1 MSGRSI
7 FLSERPESDARI
19 RVPSRPE
26 DLNHLRP
33 GDIVQSWEPWFVWS
47 DQCEKFDAW
56 NEWRRI
62 GDPLAD
68 DALAALF
75 PSTLATSIH
84 GIDLLEAL
92 QSKASSD
99 TESPCHPNSSPI
111 HEYLDATL
119 AEPPKG
125 INATESEI
133 HLAQAFFA
141 ANAVPI
147 TLSLLYF
154 SLGGGF
160 ASSRISRILR
170 STSYIIPSNGAAEFT
185 TDAGKERTVMRL
197 LETLQFV
204 IDVMGGSLPPAL
216 TDLNADKSKID
227 MSKWRGPT
235 CLAPG
240 TGEGWKSTLRVR
252 LLHAVARRRVQQ
264 QAQNNTTEHGNPHL
278 SLRYVQSIDGVPL
291 NQEDMAYT
299 LSAFA
304 FGPLHCLPKLGFSF
318 TRAEADAT
326 IAMWRHVG
334 FYLGIDPTIL
344 VKHFRDWETA
354 ETFGAMCGQMLDLEL
369 HETLEAAR
377 DAGVEPP
384 PPSTIALINALGNHV
399 DAARPVAERFAL
411 TRYLLG
417 NRASDLLSIPA
428 MPRFTYTKLRLSL
441 FTATLPT
448 HFGHVYAT
456 LAPQLGSSWERRRGE
471 LVLEALGRMTRYK
484 LGMRRTTFRAR
495 NVEGELEDTVK
506 EAESVTRNK
515 EDVARFMK
523 RWRAIWWE
531 MGGVL
536 MAWAVMVGVLGW
548 KLYY

>member
-1 MSGRSI
+1 MSARSI
-7 FLSERPESDARI
+7 FLPEPPESDPRI

-26 DLNHLRP
+26 DLNNLQL

-47 DQCEKFDAW
+47 DQCEKFDTW
-56 NEWRRI
+56 NEWRQI

-75 PSTLATSIH
+75 PSKLATSIH

-92 QSKASSD
+92 QSKPASDAPSPDPSD
-99 TESPCHPNSSPI
+99 PSPI
-111 HEYLDATL
+111 SQYLDATL
-119 AEPPKG
+119 AEPPKE
-125 INATESEI
+125 IKATESEI
-133 HLAQAFFA
+133 KLAQTFFA

-170 STSYIIPSNGAAEFT
+170 STSYIIPSDGAAEFT

-204 IDVMGGSLPPAL
+204 IDIMGGSLPPAL
-216 TDLNADKSKID
+216 TNPNADKTEID
-227 MSKWRGPT
+227 MSRWRGPT
-235 CLAPG
+235 CLLPG
-240 TGEGWKSTLRVR
+240 SGEGWKSTLRVR
-252 LLHAVARRRVQQ
+252 LLHAVPRRRVQQ
-264 QAQNNTTEHGNPHL
+264 QAHNSTRADGNPHL

-318 TRAEADAT
+318 TKAEADAT
-326 IAMWRHVG
+326 IALWRHVG
-334 FYLGIDPTIL
+334 FYLGIEPAIL

-354 ETFGAMCGQMLDLEL
+354 EAFGAMCGQMLFLEL
-369 HETLEAAR
+369 QETLEAAK

-384 PPSTIALINALGNHV
+384 PAPTIALINALGKHV
-399 DAARPVAERFAL
+399 DAQRPVAERFVL
-411 TRYLLG
+411 TRHLLG
-417 NRASDLLSIPA
+417 NRASDLLNIPS
-428 MPRFTYTKLRLSL
+428 MPSFTYTKLRLSL

-456 LAPQLGSSWERRRGE
+456 LVPQLGSSWEKRRGE
-471 LVLEALGRMTRYK
+471 LVIEALGRMTRYK

-506 EAESVTRNK
+506 EEESIVRSK

-523 RWRAIWWE
+523 RWKAIWWE

-536 MAWAVMVGVLGW
+536 MTWAVMFGLLGW
-548 KLYY
+548 RLFH

>member
-1 MSGRSI
+1 
-7 FLSERPESDARI
+7 
-19 RVPSRPE
+19 
-26 DLNHLRP
+26 
-33 GDIVQSWEPWFVWS
+33 
-47 DQCEKFDAW
+47 
-56 NEWRRI
+56 WRQI

-92 QSKASSD
+92 QSKAAS
-99 TESPCHPNSSPI
+99 EARSPDYPDASPI
-111 HEYLDATL
+111 HQYLDATL

-125 INATESEI
+125 IKATENEI
-133 HLAQAFFA
+133 QLAQSFFA

-204 IDVMGGSLPPAL
+204 IDIMGGSLPPAL
-216 TDLNADKSKID
+216 TDPNVADKTEID
-227 MSKWRGPT
+227 MSKWRGTT
-235 CLAPG
+235 CLLPG
-240 TGEGWKSTLRVR
+240 TGEGWKSALRVR

-264 QAQNNTTEHGNPHL
+264 QAQNSSDTEGNPHL

-318 TRAEADAT
+318 TKAEADAT

-334 FYLGIDPTIL
+334 FYLGIDPAIL
-344 VKHFRDWETA
+344 TKHFRDWDTA
-354 ETFGAMCGQMLDLEL
+354 ETFGAMCGQMLFLEL
-369 HETLEAAR
+369 QETLEAAR
-377 DAGVEPP
+377 EACVEPP
-384 PPSTIALINALGNHV
+384 PAPTIALINALGKHV
-399 DAARPVAERFAL
+399 DAQRPVGERFAL

-417 NRASDLLSIPA
+417 NRASDLLNIPG
-428 MPRFTYTKLRLSL
+428 MPGFTYTKLRLSL
-441 FTATLPT
+441 FAATLPT
-448 HFGHVYAT
+448 HFGHVYTT
-456 LAPQLGSSWERRRGE
+456 LVPQLGRSWEGRRGQ

-506 EAESVTRNK
+506 QAESVVRSK
-515 EDVARFMK
+515 EDVAKFMK
-523 RWRAIWWE
+523 RWNAIWWE

-536 MAWAVMVGVLGW
+536 VAWVMMLGV
-548 KLYY
+548 